1 MLPKVLFYTQLEAL
15 PDWMGEFSQLEYL
28 YVQSS
33 TVDTVTF

>member
-15 PDWMGEFSQLEYL
+15 PDWMGEFSQLM